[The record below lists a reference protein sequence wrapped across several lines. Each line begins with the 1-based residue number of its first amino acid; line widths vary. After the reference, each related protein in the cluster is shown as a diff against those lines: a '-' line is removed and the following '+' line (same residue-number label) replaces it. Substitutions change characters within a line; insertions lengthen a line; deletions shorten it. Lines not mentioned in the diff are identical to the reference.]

1 MTKQSIKPMAAAV
14 GVAFAASMALAP
26 VAMASTNPFQADQ
39 LSSGYNLASKHA
51 EGKCGEG
58 TCGDDK
64 VHAEGKCGEGK
75 CGGDRASDHDKGSEG
90 KCGEGKCGEGKCGE
104 GKCGGAS

>member
-51 EGKCGEG
+51 
-58 TCGDDK
+58 
-64 VHAEGKCGEGK
+64 
-75 CGGDRASDHDKGSEG
+75 
-90 KCGEGKCGEGKCGE
+90 
-104 GKCGGAS
+104 

>member
-39 LSSGYNLASKHA
+39 LSSGYNLASKR
-51 EGKCGEG
+51 
-58 TCGDDK
+58 
-64 VHAEGKCGEGK
+64 AEGKCGEGK